1 METETRIP
9 LQGDFSF
16 LACRK
21 IGDFFDMTFKLLCKE
36 PHLWEKLY
44 DLPRGTSFIR
54 DLPDDFQTF
63 YNNHYAGYAIEQY
76 ALAMRTMQMIA
87 QDGWED
93 WVIGV
98 RSA

>member
-1 METETRIP
+1 MEQP
-9 LQGDFSF
+9 KQGDFSF

-21 IGDFFDMTFKLLCKE
+21 IGDFFDMTFKLLCNE

-44 DLPRGTSFIR
+44 DLPFGTSFIR

-63 YNNHYAGYAIEQY
+63 YNNHYGGYTIEQY
-76 ALAMRTMQMIA
+76 ALAMRTMQMIVR
-87 QDGWED
+87 DGWED
-93 WVIGV
+93 WVNGV

>member
-1 METETRIP
+1 M
-9 LQGDFSF
+9 
-16 LACRK
+16 A
-21 IGDFFDMTFKLLCKE
+21 
-36 PHLWEKLY
+36 
-44 DLPRGTSFIR
+44 
-54 DLPDDFQTF
+54 FQTF
-63 YNNHYAGYAIEQY
+63 YNNHYSGYAIEQY